1 MWVWYPAP
9 SHMRKQA
16 GAGGCQVIDFAVS
29 QSSSNVGAPFLLWDY
44 VGREATGGK
53 NGEGVAATGII

>member
-1 MWVWYPAP
+1 
-9 SHMRKQA
+9 MRKQA
-16 GAGGCQVIDFAVS
+16 GAGGCQLIDFAVS

-53 NGEGVAATGII
+53 NGEGVAATGIIC